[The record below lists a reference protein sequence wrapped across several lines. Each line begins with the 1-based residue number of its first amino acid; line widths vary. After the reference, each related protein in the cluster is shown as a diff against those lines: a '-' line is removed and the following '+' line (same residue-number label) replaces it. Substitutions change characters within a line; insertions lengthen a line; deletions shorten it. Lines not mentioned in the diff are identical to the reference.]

1 MSQQKTNRELID
13 EIKRNI
19 VDMKYDTFQIKN
31 DLACIKN
38 LIQAK
43 REQEEVVVK
52 VKKEQQTQ
60 TETEIATQKGWFW

>member
-38 LIQAK
+38 LIQSK
-43 REQEEVVVK
+43 REEEVIVK
-52 VKKEQQTQ
+52 VKKE
-60 TETEIATQKGWFW
+60 TETEIATQKGWFGW